1 MSKHSIIPYAFAA
14 LLAAITACNTSGDK
28 EYPPAEIA
36 EVHSTLRDFSSS
48 DSITRNAIIQ
58 AQHIELA
65 AFLKAVGDGEPTV
78 ETVGT
83 RAMSPASTV
92 FIPLVDSVFP
102 DISPLR
108 QTLGDILGRAA
119 DIGLSIPKRRY
130 ATVVY
135 GRPQSILFVDST
147 MLIALN
153 HYLGEEFP
161 GYSHLPAYIRAT
173 KNASMLP
180 ADIAEALVATAYP
193 YNAPAGTSAI
203 ARLIY
208 EGALA
213 HTKMALT
220 CTAAA
225 PETALG
231 YDISQYQWLEQNETS
246 LWRTLVEKQLL
257 YDTSEGTT
265 DRLVAPS
272 PATSIL
278 GHGTPGRAGRFIGWK
293 IVESYLRRNPATP
306 ADSLLSPAFYT
317 SPSALRQSGYNP
329 RP

>member
-1 MSKHSIIPYAFAA
+1 
-14 LLAAITACNTSGDK
+14 
-28 EYPPAEIA
+28 
-36 EVHSTLRDFSSS
+36 
-48 DSITRNAIIQ
+48 
-58 AQHIELA
+58 
-65 AFLKAVGDGEPTV
+65 
-78 ETVGT
+78 
-83 RAMSPASTV
+83 MSPASTV

-108 QTLGDILGRAA
+108 QTLRDILGRAA

-173 KNASMLP
+173 KNASMLT

-193 YNAPAGTSAI
+193 YSAPAGTPAI

-220 CTAAA
+220 GTAAA

-278 GHGTPGRAGRFIGWK
+278 GPGTPGRAGRFIGWK

-317 SPSALRQSGYNP
+317 SPSVLRQSGYNP